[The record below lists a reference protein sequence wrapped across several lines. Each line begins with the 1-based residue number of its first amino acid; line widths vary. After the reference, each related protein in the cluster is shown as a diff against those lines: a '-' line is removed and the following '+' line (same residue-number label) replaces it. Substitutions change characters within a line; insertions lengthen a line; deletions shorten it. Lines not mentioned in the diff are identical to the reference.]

1 MCTIVLLY
9 YQHLSWPI
17 YSASNEFIMNN
28 SSCLWAKAR
37 ENLPADVR
45 DWLASLEQGIQPNA
59 TGTEQID
66 ALIKQ
71 TAQKQQELG
80 STSHRFKKYF
90 DNIIRWLDKFK
101 GIGDVV
107 SSFDPVHAALPW
119 AAFRFILQVLYAPIP
134 MA

>member
-1 MCTIVLLY
+1 M
-9 YQHLSWPI
+9 S
-17 YSASNEFIMNN
+17 N

-45 DWLASLEQGIQPNA
+45 DWLASLEQGIQLNA

-80 STSHRFKKYF
+80 RASHRFKKYF